1 MTSCTLDL
9 TDDEARELGDW
20 VAKLQRSK
28 TPQLSRSCS
37 SPSITDSLLAKIRR
51 ALLDADVVVS

>member
-9 TDDEARELGDW
+9 TDDEAQELGDW

-28 TPQLSRSCS
+28 NPQLSRSSS

-51 ALLDADVVVS
+51 ALLDAGVVVS